1 MKNLF
6 NSIEIYRQRGK
17 AKQIYICLSLSSTS
31 NLKQQIIND
40 INILTVPLSK
50 DLKPA
55 IKIFTNNLTMDYL
68 NSTINTSTMD
78 NSTMDNSTMD
88 CLNSTYQ

>member
-6 NSIEIYRQRGK
+6 NSIKTYRQRGEV
-17 AKQIYICLSLSSTS
+17 KQIYICLSSSSIS
-31 NLKQQIIND
+31 NLKYQIIND
-40 INILTVPLSK
+40 INVLTVPLSK

-55 IKIFTNNLTMDYL
+55 IKILTNNSTIDYL
-68 NSTINTSTMD
+68 NSTIDTSTMD